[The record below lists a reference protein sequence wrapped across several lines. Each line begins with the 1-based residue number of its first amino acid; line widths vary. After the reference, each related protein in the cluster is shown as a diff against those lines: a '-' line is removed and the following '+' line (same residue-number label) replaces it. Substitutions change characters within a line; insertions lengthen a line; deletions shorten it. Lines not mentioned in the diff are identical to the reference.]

1 MNNEKQLIEREQA
14 MSNENEKI
22 IDEHEN
28 EWPRK
33 IYYDNIN
40 EYAAKLNH
48 QLYYENDI
56 EKCIDV
62 MNGCMWL
69 YFHSFE
75 FFIDDSKNYIE
86 YRLDTLKIVHAILM
100 LADEQYENEN
110 YALLLDDFNIHN
122 DDGFDENVSNL
133 LAIVELLILIHK

>member
-1 MNNEKQLIEREQA
+1 MN
-14 MSNENEKI
+14 
-22 IDEHEN
+22 DEHEN
-28 EWPRK
+28 EIGRK
-33 IYYDNIN
+33 IYYHDIN

-48 QLYYENDI
+48 QLYYENDV
-56 EKCIDV
+56 EKCINA
-62 MNGCMWL
+62 MNSSMWL
-69 YFHSFE
+69 YFHTFE
-75 FFIDDSKNYIE
+75 FYINDETNYIN

-133 LAIVELLILIHK
+133 LAIVELLIKIHE